1 MKLKLF
7 SIHDSKAAAFIQP
20 FFSPTTATALR
31 SFATAAN
38 DEATDFFRY
47 GGDYT
52 LFELGEFDQLSAK
65 LETYSTPINLGLAIS
80 FVAPAPG
87 GGLDCQPDL
96 PTDITQHFDRKET
109 PQ

>member
-7 SIHDSKAAAFIQP
+7 SIHDSKAAAFITP

-38 DEATDFFRY
+38 DMQTDFYKY

-52 LFELGEFDQLSAK
+52 LFELGTFDQETAR
-65 LETYSTPINLGLAIS
+65 LETHQAPVNLGLAIS
-80 FVAPAPG
+80 FVENTETRWKKAG
-87 GGLDCQPDL
+87 EEWSDDEL
-96 PTDITQHFDRKET
+96 PMPTAIKKEN
-109 PQ
+109 